1 MFVNLRRTILWIG
14 LLTVGIGA
22 FVRVA
27 RIGAQENTD
36 RKLIKK
42 VEPVYPPLASKLHLA
57 GTVKLA
63 LQIAP
68 EGKVSNVR
76 TVGGNPIL
84 AVAAEDAAKQW
95 KYEVAPKESS
105 AVVTLSF
112 EVPK

>member
-1 MFVNLRRTILWIG
+1 MFVNVRRTILWIG

-22 FVRVA
+22 FVSVA
-27 RIGAQENTD
+27 RIGAQETTD

-42 VEPVYPPLASKLHLA
+42 VDPVYPPLAGKMHLA
-57 GTVKLA
+57 GTVKLVV
-63 LQIAP
+63 QIAA
-68 EGKVSNVR
+68 EGKVSSVH

-95 KYEVAPKESS
+95 KYEAAAKESS

>member
-14 LLTVGIGA
+14 LLSIGIGV

-27 RIGAQENTD
+27 RIGAQEKSD

-42 VEPVYPPLASKLHLA
+42 VDPVYPPIASKLHLA

-68 EGKVSNVR
+68 EGRVSSVH

-95 KYEVAPKESS
+95 KYEAASKESS
-105 AVVTLSF
+105 ALVTLSF

>member
-1 MFVNLRRTILWIG
+1 MLVNLRRTIHWIG
-14 LLTVGIGA
+14 LLSIGISV

-27 RIGAQENTD
+27 RIDAQEKSD

-42 VEPVYPPLASKLHLA
+42 VEPVYPPIASKLHLA

-68 EGKVSNVR
+68 EGRVSSVR

-95 KYEVAPKESS
+95 KYEAAPKESS
-105 AVVTLSF
+105 TLVTLSF
-112 EVPK
+112 EAPK